1 MISIDE
7 KKRLIKQKKDE
18 VPPHVLEMGLNML
31 FIEPKEII
39 DRIEEGKQIE
49 LIKLDNLENSKADT
63 VLIDIRDMPY
73 SSELDTIASNKS
85 IKPELGVIVYDII
98 LEEYQVYL
106 HRIYQTD
113 AIVFPL
119 KPLNEKTAEK
129 IIFIANSM
137 GILPIPF
144 IESLDELSKIKEMSF
159 VDVLATNESDMD
171 TDKLLLSI
179 DLEKEIVRCLKRQ

>member
-1 MISIDE
+1 M
-7 KKRLIKQKKDE
+7 
-18 VPPHVLEMGLNML
+18 
-31 FIEPKEII
+31 
-39 DRIEEGKQIE
+39 
-49 LIKLDNLENSKADT
+49 
-63 VLIDIRDMPY
+63 IDIRDMPY

-159 VDVLATNESDMD
+159 VDVLATDASDMD